1 MIGKLIVIL
10 SLTSLSLSA
19 SIKEKLNYDSVAKL
33 ISEKLPTNLN
43 NLTCNAEF
51 GFVEGNHAYNVFMK
65 MNVSFIGLD
74 YEPTVLEGNSSGRNS
89 HSMLLNLNAGDPKVS
104 VNFTVIKKSR
114 SDRTAPPVTLQI
126 NAEGFP
132 IHDVEFNVTL
142 DFNTR
147 WKQVWMRKI
156 GSVTETKFMTKSNC
170 DKYEEKTLCEQ
181 LIKRIDEYGWPYV
194 FDPLYERL
202 GKVFQDMAL

>member
-19 SIKEKLNYDSVAKL
+19 SIEDKVNYDSVAKL

-43 NLTCNAEF
+43 NLTCDAEF

-65 MNVSFIGLD
+65 NVSFIGLD

-104 VNFTVIKKSR
+104 ANVTVIKKSR
-114 SDRTAPPVTLQI
+114 SDRTAPPVTLHI
-126 NAEGFP
+126 NAEGYAFY
-132 IHDVEFNVTL
+132 DVEFNVTL
-142 DFNTR
+142 DLNTR
-147 WKQVWMRKI
+147 RKDISMRKI
-156 GSVTETKFMTKSNC
+156 GSVTETKFLTKSNC
-170 DKYEEKTLCEQ
+170 FKYEEDTLCEQ
-181 LIKRIDEYGWPYV
+181 LSKRIEEYGWPYV
-194 FDPLYERL
+194 VDPLFERL
-202 GKVFQDMAL
+202 GKVFQDMSL